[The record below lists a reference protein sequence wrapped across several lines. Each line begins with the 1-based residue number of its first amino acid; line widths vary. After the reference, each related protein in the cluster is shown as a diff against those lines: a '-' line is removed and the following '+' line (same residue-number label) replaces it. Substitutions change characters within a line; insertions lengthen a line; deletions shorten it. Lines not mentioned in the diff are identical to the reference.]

1 MAARGQFDLLKNMA
15 ARGQFDLMK
24 NMAAK
29 EQFDLMKNMAARGQS
44 QFFLCIHRENINNLW
59 HYAAFYFYLKL

>member
-44 QFFLCIHRENINNLW
+44 QFFLYIHRENIKNLR